1 MTKDIKLEKNLT
13 KKEVVKKDYI
23 YTIGRR
29 KESVVRV
36 RLYNNNTSWDGVS
49 VNKGDIIV
57 NKKKADE
64 YFGID
69 AARVYKEPLVITG
82 TENKFAI
89 TVRTQGGGMS
99 GQLSAM
105 VLGIARAI
113 NDFDKEKYRKAL
125 KKKGFL
131 SRDARVRQRR
141 KVGMGGK
148 SRRKKQSPKR

>member
-1 MTKDIKLEKNLT
+1 MVKQTKIVED
-13 KKEVVKKDYI
+13 KKEVKIQKKDYI

-36 RLYNNNTSWDGVS
+36 RLYNNDTTWDGVS

-89 TVRTQGGGMS
+89 TIKTQGGGMS

-105 VLGIARAI
+105 VLGIARAL
-113 NDFDKEKYRKAL
+113 DAFDRDKYRKTL

-131 SRDARVRQRR
+131 TRDARVRQRR